1 VLSGTAAGAAVA
13 ILASWWLGRW
23 SLLTIGGGAPMA
35 PSAALAVVL
44 FAVTVVLRV
53 LRPEGRVTRRFETVA
68 VALVVVGAVWVVIGW
83 WLGRYPGWEN
93 LLLAKTG
100 ASRSVAESAG
110 RIGAFVVGY
119 MAPMAAVLLLL
130 AAGALVLTAPW
141 TAGRLWCRGLGLS
154 CGIAACVLAVLPLL
168 AYVAGAPLVDGC
180 GILAFPLPAAV
191 VLLVLG
197 LAILMEAEA
206 GQWLCRLFAGAGSD
220 EAERVGPR
228 DLALLACL
236 TLLGAAILGLSMV
249 YLHTRVGSRRRDA
262 EAELSQVLELKV
274 AQIVQWRRER
284 LGDARVLMRTP
295 GLARRV
301 QAMAQGVPDA
311 AVQQELRTWMQQYV
325 AGYGYGRLLL
335 LDRDWRC
342 LEAVPESEG
351 WALPGLVAQL
361 HRLPADGDVVELA
374 PYVDDSGALYL
385 DLLVPLQSA
394 PGEPPIGAILLQCNP
409 AKNLIPLV
417 HAWPNSRETAET
429 LLWWRDGERL
439 FCLSGRQARPGL
451 PPEQTRPMAQVRQ
464 VAEPDLG
471 VARCARGEA
480 GLIEAPDFRGVPSLG
495 IGRPIPNSAWLLVTK
510 MDRSEIDRQMRTES
524 LRIGAGVILLLFTA
538 GLALAAV
545 WRGRNSI
552 LQRQRLLAER
562 EQRRLAARLGLV
574 MRHANDVIMILDGEL
589 RVVEANDRAVE
600 LYGWSREELL
610 RRTIRDFRT
619 PEAQRGLDADL
630 GRVRA
635 SGGAVFETVHKAKDG
650 RPIPV
655 EISDRMVEID
665 GKPHLLAVIRDI
677 SERKRLTEELRR
689 SEERYRLIAENTL
702 DMIWMADLA
711 TGKFTY
717 VSPASRRVRGLAP
730 EELVGR
736 PMLEYLTPEAQ
747 RRVAEELPKRVAAFE
762 AGDES
767 ARHHTDEIELV
778 RPDGMVLQIE
788 VSTTLMP
795 GESGRAA
802 LLLGVTRDI
811 TLRKRAERA
820 LRESEE
826 RYRLIAENTSDAI
839 WLYELTTR
847 RFSYVSPAAERLL
860 GYGREELSGRDLSS
874 YLSAASAAEA
884 ERSLRERLTALSAG
898 DESAR
903 HRTAQYEIVR
913 RDGVTIVGEVVTSI
927 LCDASGWPVQLLGV
941 TRDITERV
949 HAEALLLESEARY
962 RYLFEHNPAPML
974 IYEKKTLRMLAVND
988 AFVQSY
994 GYSLAEALGLH
1005 LPDLYPAEERA
1016 GIAELAGRL
1025 HGHVYAGE
1033 WHHVKRDG
1041 TQIAI
1046 IAHSHDIDF
1055 FGHIA
1060 RVAVIT
1066 DITERKR
1073 AELALQESEAF
1084 RTQIFA
1090 GSPVPVVVM
1099 DAATLRILDCNPAA
1113 VAAYGF
1119 AVQGEVLGLTPA
1131 EVSAPQQY
1139 DGATSAEAMRRHIDR
1154 ALAAGR
1160 EVFEWRHRR
1169 PNGEVWDAEVHLAR
1183 FMAGTKAFLQF
1194 TLIDITA
1201 RRHAEL
1207 ALNESQA
1214 RFRLIAE
1221 NSADIIWL
1229 YDMQAQKYRYV
1240 SPVVEKVLGYT
1251 TQEVVAS
1258 QLTDLVTPESRATIL
1273 SQVASQVQAFGAG
1286 DEGART
1292 RFYDVEFV
1300 CKDGGLRQAEVSAS
1314 LMADAAGRPIM
1325 MVGTTRDVTQRRRI
1339 EAALR
1344 ESEHTLAA
1352 VFDSADMGILF
1363 ADVEGRLQRVNARF
1377 CSMLGYSAAELLA
1390 LDQRAY
1396 SHPDEHE
1403 RQLALLRKIREGGSD
1418 GFQLEKRFIRK
1429 DGSCIWVHLGVTAVR
1444 DGDGTLRGFVTVVDD
1459 ITERR
1464 RAREA
1469 LKQFSAELEL
1479 RVEARTAE
1487 LAARTREIEGLLDSI
1502 PDTVLLCIGDGVPI
1516 FSHLPRREE
1525 LPPFLSAGAA
1535 IEELQDNP
1543 FVREIAGAMRE
1554 LTHAGPQ
1561 TVVREFDKEVAGVVC
1576 SVEARATPIGSDQ
1589 VLILLRDI
1597 TARRRAEGEVLANLA
1612 RERQLSE
1619 LKSQFISVASH
1630 EFRTPLAAAVGSLE
1644 LLERHG
1650 DRIGP
1655 EKRAELLVRMQR
1667 SLGRLTAIMNDV
1679 LTISRVDAGRVVV
1692 KAMPLELGRFVQDVV
1707 REVEDGDRQQ
1717 HRFVFSQSGGPD
1729 VVSTDSNLL
1738 HHILSNLVGNA
1749 VRYSPAGTTVS
1760 VTVEHTAQSFS
1771 VTVADEGIG
1780 VPEAEQ
1786 GRIFEPFVRGSNVG
1800 QIGGT
1805 GLGLNIVRRYAE
1817 LLGGVVELLPTAR
1830 GATFRV
1836 VIPQETAATPSPNRQ
1851 SGTT

>member
-1 VLSGTAAGAAVA
+1 LAFG
-13 ILASWWLGRW
+13 LASVALGLAVLGTWWHGRW
-23 SLLTIGGGAPMA
+23 AVLTLGGGAPMA
-35 PSAALAVVL
+35 PSAALATALLGAALLLRLIRPGGGVARGLSPGMTWAAGALGLAVVIEN
-44 FAVTVVLRV
+44 AC
-53 LRPEGRVTRRFETVA
+53 GRVPSWEHWLMGPA
-68 VALVVVGAVWVVIGW
+68 CGGPGNAGHLELPGGGIVGH
-83 WLGRYPGWEN
+83 
-93 LLLAKTG
+93 
-100 ASRSVAESAG
+100 
-110 RIGAFVVGY
+110 
-119 MAPMAAVLLLL
+119 MAPQSGVLLLL
-130 AAGALVLTAPW
+130 AALALWLTVSGNGTRRGRFRTGLACAGAALCL
-141 TAGRLWCRGLGLS
+141 
-154 CGIAACVLAVLPLL
+154 AALPLL
-168 AYVAGAPLVDGC
+168 AHLAGAPLLDGC
-180 GILAFPLPAAV
+180 GILRFPLPTA
-191 VLLVLG
+191 LVLACLA
-197 LAILMEAEA
+197 LAIVL
-206 GQWLCRLFAGAGSD
+206 GTNPRDWLCRLFLGAPPEGG
-220 EAERVGPR
+220 EPTLRAR
-228 DLALLACL
+228 DRLLLAGVAV
-236 TLLGAAILGLSMV
+236 LLLAVAGLGLSYMHARMRAQRAV
-249 YLHTRVGSRRRDA
+249 VADELHA
-262 EAELSQVLELKV
+262 VLQLKLEQL
-274 AQIVQWRRER
+274 ALWRRER
-284 LGDARVLMRTP
+284 WGDALAVRATP
-295 GLARRV
+295 GLAQRILALESAEGHEASR
-301 QAMAQGVPDA
+301 QEMAGW
-311 AVQQELRTWMQQYV
+311 LRQYV
-325 AGYGYGRLLL
+325 VGYGYERLVL
-335 LDRDWRC
+335 LDRSLRC
-342 LEAVPESEG
+342 LLAEPDSEG
-351 WALPGLVAQL
+351 WAAPGLLAQL
-361 HRLPADGDVVELA
+361 DRPPGETDVAELD
-374 PYVDDSGALYL
+374 PYTDEAGHLHL
-385 DLLVPLQSA
+385 DLLARVSAA
-394 PGEPPIGAILLQCNP
+394 PGAEMSGAVLLQADP
-409 AKNLIPLV
+409 DHNLIPLV
-417 HAWPNSRETAET
+417 RQWPTGRRTAQIT
-429 LLWWRDGERL
+429 LWWRKGDSL
-439 FCLSGRQARPGL
+439 LCLSGAGSRADAAAPRRLPARSVDEREL
-451 PPEQTRPMAQVRQ
+451 A
-464 VAEPDLG
+464 
-471 VARCARGEA
+471 VARVARGEVGGVFDA
-480 GLIEAPDFRGVPSLG
+480 VDWDGVPT
-495 IGRPIPNSAWLLVTK
+495 ICQGRAVPGSRWLLVATV
-510 MDRSEIDRQMRTES
+510 DRRELDALMQDEA
-524 LRIGAGVILLLFTA
+524 LRIGVAVTVLLVAALL
-538 GLALAAV
+538 GLMAV
-545 WRGRNSI
+545 WNRRNFAE
-552 LQRQRLLAER
+552 QQRLLRAEL
-562 EQRRLAARLGLV
+562 EQRRLATRLGLV
-574 MRHANDVIMILDGEL
+574 MRHANDVILILDEEL

-600 LYGWSREELL
+600 LYGCTREELL
-610 RRTIRDFRT
+610 RRTIRDFRA
-619 PEAQRGLDADL
+619 PEALGTIDADL
-630 GRVRA
+630 ARVRTC
-635 SGGAVFETVHKAKDG
+635 GAGVFETVHRGKDG
-650 RPIPV
+650 RAVPV
-655 EISDRMVEID
+655 EICDSMVEID
-665 GKPHLLAVIRDI
+665 GRPHLLAVIRDI
-677 SERKRLTEELRR
+677 SERKLAERALRE

-702 DMIWMADLA
+702 DMIWMGDLA

-730 EELVGR
+730 EELVGQ

-747 RRVAEELPKRVAAFE
+747 RRVAEEFPKRIAAFD

-767 ARHHTDEIELV
+767 ARHRTEEIELV

-802 LLLGVTRDI
+802 LLLGVSRDI

-839 WLYELTTR
+839 WLYELSSR
-847 RFSYVSPAAERLL
+847 RLSYVSPAAERLF
-860 GYGREELSGRDLSS
+860 GYGRDELPGRDLFA
-874 YLSAASAAEA
+874 YLSTASAAEA

-913 RDGVTIVGEVVTSI
+913 RDGVTIMGEVVTSI
-927 LCDASGWPVQLLGV
+927 LCDATGWPVQLLGV

-949 HAEALLLESEARY
+949 HAEAQLLESETRY
-962 RYLFEHNPAPML
+962 RHLFERNPAPML
-974 IYEKKTLRMLAVND
+974 IYERASLRLLAVNE
-988 AFVQSY
+988 AFERWY
-994 GYSLAEALGLH
+994 GYSRTEALGLY
-1005 LPDLYPAEERA
+1005 LTDLYPPDERVA
-1016 GIAELAGRL
+1016 ITEQARRL
-1025 HGHVYAGE
+1025 RGHADAGE
-1033 WHHVKRDG
+1033 WHHLRKDG
-1041 TQIAI
+1041 TAMTIVAY
-1046 IAHSHDIDF
+1046 SHDIDY
-1055 FGHIA
+1055 GGREA
-1060 RVAVIT
+1060 RVAVLT

-1113 VAAYGF
+1113 VTAYGF
-1119 AVQGEVLGLTPA
+1119 AAQGEVLGLTPA

-1139 DGATSAEAMRRHIDR
+1139 DGTASAEAMRRHIDR

-1183 FMAGTKAFLQF
+1183 FMAGPKEFLQF

-1221 NSADIIWL
+1221 NSGDIIWL

-1251 TQEVVAS
+1251 TQEVITS
-1258 QLTDLVTPESRATIL
+1258 QLTDLLPPGSRATIQ
-1273 SQVASQVQAFGAG
+1273 SQVAAQVDAFAAG

-1292 RFYDVEFV
+1292 RIYDVEFV

-1314 LMADAAGRPIM
+1314 LMADAGGRPIM

-1363 ADVEGRLQRVNARF
+1363 ADVEGRLQRANARF
-1377 CSMLGYSAAELLA
+1377 CSMLGYSVAELLA

-1403 RQLALLRKIREGGSD
+1403 RQLALLRRIREGDSD

-1429 DGSCIWVHLGVTAVR
+1429 DGGCIWVHLGVSAVR

-1502 PDTVLLCIGDGVPI
+1502 PDTVLLCTGDGVPV
-1516 FSHLPRREE
+1516 FSHLPRRDE

-1535 IEELQDNP
+1535 IDELQDNP
-1543 FVREIAGAMRE
+1543 FVCEIAGAMRA
-1554 LTHAGPQ
+1554 LAHGGSN
-1561 TVVREFDKEVAGVVC
+1561 TVVREFDREVAGVAC

-1597 TARRRAEGEVLANLA
+1597 TARRRAECEVLANLA

-1644 LLERHG
+1644 LLERHA
-1650 DRIGP
+1650 DRLGP

-1679 LTISRVDAGRVVV
+1679 LTISRVDAGRVAV

-1717 HRFVFSQSGGPD
+1717 HRFVFEQSGGPD
-1729 VVSTDSNLL
+1729 VVATDSNLL

-1760 VTVEHTAQSFS
+1760 VAVEHTAQSFS
-1771 VTVADEGIG
+1771 VAVSDEGIG
-1780 VPEAEQ
+1780 VPEAERGQ
-1786 GRIFEPFVRGSNVG
+1786 IFEPFVRGSNVG

-1805 GLGLNIVRRYAE
+1805 GLGLNIVQRYTE
-1817 LLGGVVELLPTAR
+1817 LLGGVVELLPSAR
-1830 GATFRV
+1830 GAVFRV
-1836 VIPQETAATPSPNRQ
+1836 VIPRETAANPSPNRQ

>member
-1 VLSGTAAGAAVA
+1 
-13 ILASWWLGRW
+13 
-23 SLLTIGGGAPMA
+23 MA
-35 PSAALAVVL
+35 PSAALAVALLAVAVL
-44 FAVTVVLRV
+44 LRV
-53 LRPEGRVTRRFETVA
+53 LRPEGRGTRRFRMAA
-68 VALVVVGAVWVVIGW
+68 VGLVVVGAVWVLIGGW
-83 WLGRYPGWEN
+83 AGRYPDWEN
-93 LLLAKTG
+93 LFLTKTG
-100 ASRSVAESAG
+100 ASSGVAGSAG
-110 RIGAFVVGY
+110 LFVVGH
-119 MAPMAAVLLLL
+119 MAPMAAVLMLL
-130 AAGALVLTAPW
+130 AVGALVLTAQW
-141 TAGRLWCRGLGLS
+141 AAGRHWYRDVGVSCGLG
-154 CGIAACVLAVLPLL
+154 ACVLAVLPLL
-168 AYVAGAPLVDGC
+168 AYLAGAPLVDGC

-191 VLLVLG
+191 VLLLLC
-197 LAILMEAEA
+197 LAILAEAEA
-206 GQWLCRLFAGAGSD
+206 GLWFCRLLAGTEPD
-220 EAERVGPR
+220 DAEGVGLR

-236 TLLGAAILGLSMV
+236 VVLGAAIMGLSMV
-249 YLHTRVGSRRRDA
+249 YLHTRVRAQRREA
-262 EAELSQVLELKV
+262 EAELSQVLELKI

-284 LGDARVLMRTP
+284 LGDARVLMRMP
-295 GLARRV
+295 GLPQIV
-301 QAMAQGVPDA
+301 QALARDGADGTIRRKLQA
-311 AVQQELRTWMQQYV
+311 WMRQYT
-325 AGYGYGRLLL
+325 AGYEYGRLLL

-342 LEAVPESEG
+342 VLAEPDSEG
-351 WALPGLVAQL
+351 WALPGLLAQL
-361 HRLPADGDVVELA
+361 HELPADGDVVELA
-374 PYVDDSGALYL
+374 PYADDSGALYL
-385 DLLVPLQSA
+385 DLLVPLQLS
-394 PGEPPIGAILLQCNP
+394 PGEPPVGAILLQSNP
-409 AKNLIPLV
+409 GKSLLSLV
-417 HAWPNSRETAET
+417 RAWPNKRQTAET

-439 FCLSGRQARPGL
+439 LCLSGQQVRPGL
-451 PPEQTRPMAQVRQ
+451 PPEQARPMAQVRH

-471 VARCARGEA
+471 IARCARGEY
-480 GLIEAPDFRGVPSLG
+480 GLIEALDWRGVPSMG
-495 IGRPIPNSAWLLVTK
+495 IGRPIPDSSWLLITK
-510 MDRSEIDRQMRTES
+510 MDRSEIDRQMRAES
-524 LRIGAGVILLLFTA
+524 LRIGAGVIVLLFTA

-545 WRGRNSI
+545 WRRRNSI
-552 LQRQRLLAER
+552 LQRQRLLSER
-562 EQRRLAARLGLV
+562 EQRRLATRLGLV
-574 MRHANDVIMILDGEL
+574 MRHANDVILILDEQL

-610 RRTIRDFRT
+610 QRTIRDFRT
-619 PEAQRGLDADL
+619 PEAQRGLDEDI
-630 GRVRA
+630 GRMRA
-635 SGGAVFETVHKAKDG
+635 SGRAVFETVHKTKDG
-650 RPIPV
+650 RAVPV

-665 GKPHLLAVIRDI
+665 GRPHLLAVIRDI

-711 TGKFTY
+711 TGRFTY

-730 EELVGR
+730 ELLVGR
-736 PMLEYLTPEAQ
+736 PMLENLSPDAQ
-747 RRVAEELPKRVAAFE
+747 RRVAAELPKRVAAFD

-767 ARHHTDEIELV
+767 ARHHTDELELLL
-778 RPDGMVLQIE
+778 PDRMALQIE

-811 TLRKRAERA
+811 TLRKRAELA

-839 WLYELTTR
+839 WLYELAKRSFT
-847 RFSYVSPAAERLL
+847 YISPSAERMF
-860 GYGREELSGRDLSS
+860 GCSREELLGKALTSLLSP
-874 YLSAASAAEA
+874 ASATEA
-884 ERSLRERLTALSAG
+884 GRALDERMFALRAG

-903 HRTAQYEIVR
+903 HRISQYEFIR
-913 RDGVTIVGEVVTSI
+913 RDGSPIVGEVVTSI
-927 LCDASGWPVQLLGV
+927 LCDGAGKPEQLLGV

-949 HAEALLLESEARY
+949 ESEARLLESETRY
-962 RYLFEHNPAPML
+962 RHLFERNPAPML
-974 IYEKKTLRMLAVND
+974 IYERGSLRLLAVNE
-988 AFVQSY
+988 AFERGY
-994 GYSLAEALGLH
+994 GYSRAEALGLV
-1005 LPDLYPAEERA
+1005 LTDLYPPEER
-1016 GIAELAGRL
+1016 GPITELASRL
-1025 HGHVYAGE
+1025 HGHANAGE
-1033 WHHVKRDG
+1033 WHHLRRDG
-1041 TQIAI
+1041 TVMTIVAY
-1046 IAHSHDIDF
+1046 SHDIDYG
-1055 FGHIA
+1055 GHDA
-1060 RVAVIT
+1060 RVAVLT

-1099 DAATLRILDCNPAA
+1099 DASSLRFLDCNPAA

-1119 AVQGEVLGLTPA
+1119 ASQGAVLGRTPA
-1131 EVSAPQQY
+1131 DVSAERQY
-1139 DGATSAEAMRRHIDR
+1139 DGGDSSEAMRRHLER
-1154 ALAAGR
+1154 AMVVGQG
-1160 EVFEWRHRR
+1160 VFEWRHRR

-1221 NSADIIWL
+1221 NSGDIIWL
-1229 YDMQAQKYRYV
+1229 YDLQARKYRYV

-1251 TQEVVAS
+1251 PLEVGAS
-1258 QLTDLVTPESRATIL
+1258 LLTDLLTPGTRETIQ
-1273 SQVASQVQAFGAG
+1273 SQVAAQIAAFASG
-1286 DEGART
+1286 DASERT
-1292 RFYDVEFV
+1292 RIYDVEFV
-1300 CKDGGLRQAEVSAS
+1300 CKDGEIRQAEVSAS

-1377 CSMLGYSAAELLA
+1377 CSMLGYSVTELLA

-1403 RQLALLRKIREGGSD
+1403 RQLALLRKIREGDSD

-1444 DGDGTLRGFVTVVDD
+1444 DGVGAGTLRGFVTVVDD

-1535 IEELQDNP
+1535 IDELQDNP
-1543 FVREIAGAMRE
+1543 FVREVAATMRE
-1554 LTHAGPQ
+1554 LTLAGPQ
-1561 TVVREFDKEVAGVVC
+1561 TVVREFDKEVAGAVC
-1576 SVEARATPIGSDQ
+1576 SMEARATPIGSDQ

-1597 TARRRAEGEVLANLA
+1597 TARRRAEREVLANLA

-1644 LLERHG
+1644 LLERHS
-1650 DRIGP
+1650 DRMGP

-1692 KAMPLELGRFVQDVV
+1692 KTMPLELGRFVQDVV

-1717 HRFVFSQSGGPD
+1717 HHFAFTQSGGPD
-1729 VVSTDSNLL
+1729 VVATDSNLL

-1760 VTVEHTAQSFS
+1760 VEVEHTAQSVS

-1780 VPEAEQ
+1780 VPEAER

-1805 GLGLNIVRRYAE
+1805 GLGLNIVKRYAE
-1817 LLGGVVELLPTAR
+1817 LLGGVVELLPSVR
-1830 GATFRV
+1830 GAIFRV
-1836 VIPQETAATPSPNRQ
+1836 VIPRETAATPSPNRQ